1 MNGYPRLYIGKAAQ
15 ELRKRVS
22 FPIYQVT
29 KETLTEF
36 ISYYSTIPSMKYPL
50 IIEDLAYLPFESQSN
65 LLKFI
70 EDSKLNIIL
79 LSSEDQILS
88 TILSRMSLV
97 YKLKDQVTSS
107 FLTCKQAQEELD
119 KIDQDTYYITFLKK
133 QMQLSPIS
141 YYYDQYLGNKPNK
154 QKLLQLI
161 SE

>member
-15 ELRKRVS
+15 ELKKRVQ
-22 FPIYQVT
+22 FPVYQIT

-36 ISYYSTIPSMKYPL
+36 ISYYSTIPSMKFPL
-50 IIEDLAYLPFESQSN
+50 VIEDLAYLPFDSQSN

-97 YKLKDQVTSS
+97 YKIKEQVTSV
-107 FLTCKQAQEELD
+107 FNTPRQAQEELD
-119 KIDQDTYYITFLKK
+119 KIDTDTYYLTYVKK

-141 YYYDQYLGNKPNK
+141 YYYDQYIGNKPNK

-161 SE
+161 SD